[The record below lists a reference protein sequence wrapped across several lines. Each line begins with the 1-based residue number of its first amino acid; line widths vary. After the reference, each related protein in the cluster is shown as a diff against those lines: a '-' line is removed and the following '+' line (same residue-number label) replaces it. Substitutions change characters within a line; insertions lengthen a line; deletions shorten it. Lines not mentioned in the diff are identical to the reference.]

1 MAVFPKMDAEDR
13 RPLYQQVVDGIKGQI
28 ARGDLREGML
38 LPSVRQLA
46 GDLGVNL
53 NTIAIAYR
61 QLQEEGFV
69 IVKHGAGA
77 TVASSR
83 VRGRDRN
90 QLRKA
95 LRNILTEMSLAGIG
109 EDEVTAIVQ
118 AEFRL
123 MSQKRAAG

>member
-1 MAVFPKMDAEDR
+1 MAVFKVDAGDR
-13 RPLYQQVVDGIKGQI
+13 RSLYQQVVDGIKSQI
-28 ARGDLREGML
+28 AHGDLREGMP

-46 GDLGVNL
+46 ADLGVNL

-69 IVKHGAGA
+69 VVKHGAGA
-77 TVASSR
+77 AVAS
-83 VRGRDRN
+83 GRARTGDRQ

-95 LRNILTEMSLAGIG
+95 LRNILTEMSLAGIS
-109 EDEVTAIVQ
+109 ETEVTAIVQ

-123 MSQKRAAG
+123 MGQRRAAG